1 MSANGYNNNPSIS
14 ILQGGNTGIFPYLPK
29 NSVSGSKCLSNS
41 RRTLRFSLVF
51 FGFLN
56 GDVKKKE
63 TELEQLS
70 EYYDSVLEK
79 NNELSY
85 LLNDA
90 DENELFE
97 QLARSHGYAYPDEK
111 IYLDITPGK

>member
-1 MSANGYNNNPSIS
+1 MK
-14 ILQGGNTGIFPYLPK
+14 TGFFGRHSYIIMFFTI
-29 NSVSGSKCLSNS
+29 CL
-41 RRTLRFSLVF
+41 LCFSLVF